1 MVDLKLLEDVL
12 NNSSK
17 TSLMLI
23 EHAIL
28 RKYGV
33 DTKVLKDKV
42 VYTRKDN
49 NNLVSICKDSG
60 KESLIK
66 FILTATVEF
75 LIPTKFFIDLG
86 F

>member
-1 MVDLKLLEDVL
+1 MVEDMKLLEEVL

-28 RKYGV
+28 RKYNV
-33 DTKVLKDKV
+33 NAKVLKDKV
-42 VYTRKDN
+42 VYTRN
-49 NNLVSICKDSG
+49 NNIVSICKDSK

-75 LIPTKFFIDLG
+75 LIPVKFFIDLG

>member
-1 MVDLKLLEDVL
+1 MVDMKLLEEIL

-28 RKYGV
+28 RKYNV
-33 DTKVLKDKV
+33 DAKVLKDKV
-42 VYTRKDN
+42 VYTRN
-49 NNLVSICKDSG
+49 NNIVSICKDSG

-66 FILTATVEF
+66 FILSATVEF

>member
-1 MVDLKLLEDVL
+1 MVDMKVLEEIL

-28 RKYGV
+28 RKYEI
-33 DTKVLKDKV
+33 DARVLKDKV
-42 VYTRKDN
+42 IYTRKN
-49 NNLVSICKDSG
+49 NNNIVSICKDSG

>member
-1 MVDLKLLEDVL
+1 MVDMKLLEEVL

-42 VYTRKDN
+42 IYTRKDN
-49 NNLVSICKDSG
+49 NNLVSICKDSR

-75 LIPTKFFIDLG
+75 LIPVKFFIDLG

>member
-1 MVDLKLLEDVL
+1 MVDMKLLEEVL

-28 RKYGV
+28 RKYNV
-33 DTKVLKDKV
+33 DAKVLKDKV
-42 VYTRKDN
+42 IYTRN
-49 NNLVSICKDSG
+49 NNIVSICKDSK

-75 LIPTKFFIDLG
+75 LIPVKFFIDLG

>member
-1 MVDLKLLEDVL
+1 MKDMKLLEEVL

-17 TSLMLI
+17 TALVLI

-28 RKYGV
+28 RKYNV
-33 DTKVLKDKV
+33 DAKVLKDKV
-42 VYTRKDN
+42 VYTRN
-49 NNLVSICKDSG
+49 NNIVSICKDSS

-75 LIPTKFFIDLG
+75 LIPVKFFIELG

>member
-1 MVDLKLLEDVL
+1 MVDMKLLEEVL

-28 RKYGV
+28 RKYNV
-33 DTKVLKDKV
+33 DAKVLKDKV
-42 VYTRKDN
+42 VYTRN
-49 NNLVSICKDSG
+49 NNIVSICKDSK

-75 LIPTKFFIDLG
+75 LIPVKFFIDLG

>member
-1 MVDLKLLEDVL
+1 MVNMKLLEEVL
-12 NNSSK
+12 NSSSK
-17 TSLMLI
+17 TELMLI

-28 RKYGV
+28 RKYEI
-33 DTKVLKDKV
+33 DARVLKDKI

-49 NNLVSICKDSG
+49 NNLVSICKDAG

-75 LIPTKFFIDLG
+75 SIPVQFFIDLG

>member
-1 MVDLKLLEDVL
+1 MVDMKLLEEVL

-28 RKYGV
+28 RKYNV
-33 DTKVLKDKV
+33 DAKVLKDKV
-42 VYTRKDN
+42 VYTRN
-49 NNLVSICKDSG
+49 NNIVSICKDSK

-66 FILTATVEF
+66 FILMATMEF

>member
-1 MVDLKLLEDVL
+1 MVDIKLLEEIL

-17 TSLMLI
+17 TELLLL
-23 EHAIL
+23 ENAIMK
-28 RKYGV
+28 KYDINV
-33 DTKVLKDKV
+33 KILKDKV
-42 VYTRKDN
+42 IYTRKN
-49 NNLVSICKDSG
+49 SIVSICKDIT

-66 FILTATVEF
+66 FIKIATVEF